1 MFSLILLISGL
12 TVPVELRSVEVA
24 TEIVVM
30 ACGESLHRILF
41 DLWYLKFVFQ
51 ECNSCCS
58 NSPGRSVVALLPVQR
73 GAHMWLSLSPQ
84 TQTMSMPMDF
94 STIFPVSIVRF
105 WVCCTGFQWLKTGF
119 CFFFLTL
126 KKQIVG
132 CQNDLG
138 WKQP

>member
-12 TVPVELRSVEVA
+12 TVPAELRSVEVA

-30 ACGESLHRILF
+30 ARGECVHRILF

-94 STIFPVSIVRF
+94 STIFPVVLSDS
-105 WVCCTGFQWLKTGF
+105 GFAAQGF
-119 CFFFLTL
+119 S
-126 KKQIVG
+126 G
-132 CQNDLG
+132 
-138 WKQP
+138 